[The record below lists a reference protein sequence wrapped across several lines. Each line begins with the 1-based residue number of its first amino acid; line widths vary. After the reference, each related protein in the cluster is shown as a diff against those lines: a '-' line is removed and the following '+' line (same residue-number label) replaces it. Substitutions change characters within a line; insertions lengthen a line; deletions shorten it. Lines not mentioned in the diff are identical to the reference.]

1 MAYRVACLVLGV
13 LGALAV
19 FFGSRPVFDLP
30 EPSEAEILK
39 TALAILRANG
49 VFAWRNNTAAWF
61 PEGKDG
67 RRRCIR
73 CGLRGSCDILGVLPD
88 GRFLGLE
95 IKRKGERPR
104 PDQVEFMRNINMSN
118 GIAFWVDEIRHLEK
132 VLPFILKGARMSADE
147 DRIEILEVP

>member
-1 MAYRVACLVLGV
+1 VAHRVVCLVLGV

-30 EPSEAEILK
+30 EPSEAELLK
-39 TALAILRANG
+39 TALAILRAHG
-49 VFAWRNNTAAWF
+49 IFAWRNNTAAWF

-67 RRRCIR
+67 RRRCVR
-73 CGLRGSCDILGVLPD
+73 CGLPGSSDILGLLPD

-104 PDQVEFMRNINMSN
+104 PDQVEFMRQINMSN
-118 GIAFWVDEIRHLEK
+118 GVAFWIDEVRHLEK
-132 VLPFILKGARMSADE
+132 VLPYILKGARMAADE
-147 DRIEILEVP
+147 SGDVVVEV